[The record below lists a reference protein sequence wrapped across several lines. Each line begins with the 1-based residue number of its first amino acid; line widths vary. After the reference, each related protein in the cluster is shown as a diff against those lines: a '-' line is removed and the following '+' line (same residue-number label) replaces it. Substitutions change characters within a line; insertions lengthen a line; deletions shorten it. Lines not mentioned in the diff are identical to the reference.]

1 MEEGN
6 MQIIST
12 LNIDLC
18 DPQFPKRIAVMQAD
32 ANTRIVEIHLFHDGA
47 AWTVPGG
54 VKAALGYRKPDGT
67 AGLYDKLP
75 DGTAGLSIAE
85 NRITVVLAPQ
95 VLTAPGLVRAAVTLL
110 DTNSDQLSTFPFEIN
125 VKDNPAAGTIV
136 SENYCYYTSLDAIN
150 KAIGNVSGL
159 KVGTDL
165 VSAINALVDEG
176 DSDLAEI
183 EKRIEEEIAAI
194 QLPTKLS
201 QLTNDTGFITKAIS
215 DLENYYRK
223 VETYSR
229 TELDGILSVLPKFSI
244 KVVSALP
251 ASGIDTSAIYL
262 LSGGKGS
269 NLYTEYLYVN
279 GKWEILGS
287 QQVNLTGYATEEWVV
302 SLLSDRNFMV
312 FHTSEDPLY
321 NDFLFNLSSIETNGA
336 TIIPGD
342 WIVTPSGKVYVVSI
356 AEDYGIEATYD
367 ASLHPDSPGG
377 VDLGLTGTSVGK
389 TIKIAAVDAD
399 GKPTAWEAVDIVT
412 SDGSVNLIGYATEQY
427 VQDYAQPKGTAET
440 AVSQHNTS
448 TDAHN
453 DLRLELKAINDRLTA
468 FFDSDDQTL
477 DELSEIVAYI
487 TSNKNLIDSIT
498 TAKVNVADI
507 ANNLTSNVSNKPLS
521 AAQGVV
527 LKGLI
532 DTVSNNLSNYQPKGN
547 YLTEIPVVS
556 VAKGGTGAT
565 DAATA
570 RTNLGITPAN
580 IGAAASSHNHSA
592 SNINSGTLNSSR
604 LPTVPVTKGGT
615 GATDAATARS
625 NLEITPANIG
635 AFATDNI
642 ITFYNVSLTVT
653 DGIGNYSN
661 SNIKTSSR
669 CFVQRRVGSFMS
681 GIQMVAGTTSQ
692 NGYVTVA
699 FDTNFDSNV
708 NINLIVIN
716 S

>member
-1 MEEGN
+1 

-12 LNIDLC
+12 LNMDLC
-18 DPQFPKRIAVMQAD
+18 DPQFPKRITVMQAD

-47 AWTVPGG
+47 AWTIPGG
-54 VKAALGYRKPDGT
+54 VKAALGYHKPDGT

-95 VLTAPGLVRAAVTLL
+95 VLTTPGLVRAAVTLL
-110 DTNSDQLSTFPFEIN
+110 DSNSDQLSTFPFEIV

-165 VSAINALVDEG
+165 VSAINALVDNG
-176 DSDLAEI
+176 SMDLAEI
-183 EKRIEEEIAAI
+183 EKIVEEKTAAI
-194 QLPTKLS
+194 NVPTKLS
-201 QLTNDTGFITKAIS
+201 QLTNDTGFITKAVS
-215 DLENYYRK
+215 DLQNYYRK
-223 VETYSR
+223 TETYSR
-229 TELDGILSVLPKFSI
+229 EEVDRIASTIPKFSI

-251 ASGIDTSAIYL
+251 VSGIDETTIYL

-269 NLYTEYLYVN
+269 DLYTEYLHVN
-279 GKWEILGS
+279 GKWEILGA
-287 QQVNLTGYATEEWVV
+287 QQVNLTGYATKEWVV
-302 SLLSDRNFMV
+302 SLLSGRNICI
-312 FHTSEDPLY
+312 FHTGEEPAY
-321 NDFLFNLSSIETNGA
+321 NVFLFDCSSIETNGK
-336 TIIPGD
+336 TILAGD
-342 WIVTPSGKVYVVSI
+342 WIVTPSGKVYVVNA
-356 AEDYGIEATYD
+356 AEDYGIDATYD
-367 ASLHPDSPGG
+367 ETLHADSSEG
-377 VDLGLTGTSVGK
+377 VDLGLTGASVGK
-389 TIKIAAVDAD
+389 TIKIAAVDEN
-399 GKPTAWEAVDIVT
+399 GKPTAWETVDIVY
-412 SDGSVNLIGYATEQY
+412 SGGSVDLSGYATEQY
-427 VQDYAQPKGTAET
+427 VQNYAQPKGTAEA

-448 TDAHN
+448 TNAHN
-453 DLRLELKAINDRLTA
+453 DLRLELKAINDRLAA
-468 FFDSDDQTL
+468 FFDSDNQTL

-487 TSNKNLIDSIT
+487 TSNKSLIDSIT
-498 TAKVNVADI
+498 ASKVNVADI
-507 ANNLTSNVSNKPLS
+507 INNLTTNVSSKPLS

-532 DTVSNNLSNYQPKGN
+532 DTLSNSLSNYQPKGN

-570 RTNLGITPAN
+570 RSNLGITPAN

-592 SNINSGTLNSSR
+592 SNISSGTLSSSR

-615 GATDAATARS
+615 GATDAATARN

-635 AFATDNI
+635 AFATDSI
-642 ITFYNVSLTVT
+642 ITFYNVSLSVT
-653 DGIGNYSN
+653 DGVGNYSN